1 MQARAERERDSAK
14 HQVSAAAIN
23 QMKPLSR
30 LYAIADASFG
40 DPVSLAQA
48 LFDGGARLVQVRN
61 KKDGAGELL
70 RQVERILALAP
81 PDGLVIVNDRVDV
94 ARIAGAAGVHLGQSD
109 LPVRA
114 ARPIL
119 GPDRIVG
126 LSTHNL
132 DQALEADKLPVDYV
146 AVGPVF
152 PTASKENAEP
162 VVGIDNLA
170 VICQSIR
177 KPVVAIG
184 GIKIEDAHRVLR
196 AGARSIAVISDLLNS
211 RDIPARVK
219 AWSELLGV

>member
-1 MQARAERERDSAK
+1 MNSL
-14 HQVSAAAIN
+14 
-23 QMKPLSR
+23 PR

-40 DPVSLAQA
+40 DPVTLAQA
-48 LFDGGARLVQVRN
+48 LFDAGSRLVQVRN
-61 KKDGAGELL
+61 KNSGAGELL
-70 RQVERILALAP
+70 HQVERILVLAP
-81 PDGLVIVNDRVDV
+81 RDGLVVVNDRVDV
-94 ARIAGAAGVHLGQSD
+94 ARIAGAAGVHLGQND
-109 LPVRA
+109 LPAVA
-114 ARPIL
+114 ARRIL
-119 GPDRIVG
+119 GPDRMVG
-126 LSTHNL
+126 LSTHDL

-152 PTASKENAEP
+152 PTSTKENADA

-170 VICQSIR
+170 VICKSIR

-219 AWSELLGV
+219 AWNEILET